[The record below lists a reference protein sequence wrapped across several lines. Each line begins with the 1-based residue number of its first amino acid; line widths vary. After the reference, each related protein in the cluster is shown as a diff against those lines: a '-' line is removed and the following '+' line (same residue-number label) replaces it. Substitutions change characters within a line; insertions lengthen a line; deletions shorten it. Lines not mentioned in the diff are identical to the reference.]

1 MNATLKHFATACLC
15 LSLAGLAAPSAAQ
28 ETRREAR
35 IVVVN
40 VERLLTESAH
50 AKAIA
55 ARIDA
60 DFAPR
65 RQRIQLDVRRLR
77 ELSDRLQHDA
87 SALNERE
94 HIVRAREVGELERSV
109 RREQA
114 KLQEDLLERKMK
126 EHQLMAAR
134 INEIIATVREQQ
146 GAELV
151 LTRTVWHRPAIDIT
165 DKVARMLD
173 KSVP

>member
-1 MNATLKHFATACLC
+1 MNAPLKHLATACLC
-15 LSLAGLAAPSAAQ
+15 LSLAGLAAPLAAQ

-55 ARIDA
+55 AQIEA

-77 ELSDRLQHDA
+77 ELSDKLQHDA
-87 SALNERE
+87 SGLNERE
-94 HIVRAREVGELERSV
+94 HIMRVREVGELERSV

-114 KLQEDLLERKMK
+114 KLQEDMLERKMK
-126 EHQLMAAR
+126 EHKRIAAR
-134 INEIIATVREQQ
+134 INEVIGRVREQQ
-146 GAELV
+146 GAEIV
-151 LTRTVWHRPAIDIT
+151 LTRTVWHRPSLDIT
-165 DKVARMLD
+165 DKVERMLD
-173 KSVP
+173 E

>member
-1 MNATLKHFATACLC
+1 MNAPLKHFATSCLC
-15 LSLAGLAAPSAAQ
+15 LALAGLAAPVAAQ
-28 ETRREAR
+28 ETRRESR

-55 ARIDA
+55 AHIEA

-77 ELSDRLQHDA
+77 ELSDKLQHDA

-94 HIVRAREVGELERSV
+94 HLMRAREVGELERSV

-114 KLQEDLLERKMK
+114 KLKEDLLERRMK
-126 EHQLMAAR
+126 EHKRMAAR
-134 INEIIATVREQQ
+134 INEVIATVREQQ

-151 LTRTVWHRPAIDIT
+151 LTRTVWHRSAIDIT
-165 DKVARMLD
+165 DKVASMLD
-173 KSVP
+173 R